1 MALDLEDL
9 DFSKTVLIGSI
20 FYSRHKIVSDHNRG
34 IFDKERAEELIYK
47 QEELSDRYDIPSTL
61 DVIAETGEA
70 MIRYLD
76 FIIENY
82 DKPFV
87 LDGYIEARI
96 AGINYAKECGF
107 IDKIIYNS
115 INTLNTAEEIEV
127 LKDAKVKSAIIFAYD
142 PSHTTPSRRLTL
154 LSGERTIG
162 KKKKEKIVKDES
174 ERDGEIEK
182 RRESYEDEMGKKEG
196 LISKAKRIGIKNIM
210 IDVVPTDVRSLGD
223 VIETSILIRS
233 IYEYPVGCGP
243 ANVFYYVTEQLKEDM
258 DRKVLLSSVISVT
271 QPFCDFILY
280 GAIENSK
287 IAFQSAYIIK
297 EVKEGIS
304 IKFNKF
310 LTF

>member
-1 MALDLEDL
+1 MALDL

-20 FYSRHKIVSDHNRG
+20 FYSRHKIVSDHNKG

-47 QEELSDRYDIPSTL
+47 QEELSDRYGIPSTL

-87 LDGYIEARI
+87 LDGYVEARI
-96 AGINYAKECGF
+96 TGINYAKECGF

-142 PSHTTPSRRLTL
+142 SFHTTPSRRLTL
-154 LSGERTIG
+154 LSGERAIE
-162 KKKKEKIVKDES
+162 KEKKEKIARDES
-174 ERDGEIEK
+174 KREDDEIEK
-182 RRESYEDEMGKKEG
+182 RGEKESYKDEIWKKEG
-196 LISKAKRIGIKNIM
+196 LISKAKRIGIENIM

-243 ANVFYYVTEQLKEDM
+243 ANVFYYVTEQLKEDI
-258 DRKVLLSSVISVT
+258 DRRVLLSSVISVT

-287 IAFQSAYIIK
+287 IAFQSAYIIE
-297 EVKEGIS
+297 EVKESIS